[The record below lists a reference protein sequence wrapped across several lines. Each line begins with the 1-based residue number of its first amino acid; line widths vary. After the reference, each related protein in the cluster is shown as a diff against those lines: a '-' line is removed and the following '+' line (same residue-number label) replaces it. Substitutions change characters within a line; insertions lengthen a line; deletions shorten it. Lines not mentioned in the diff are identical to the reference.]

1 MRKVEEWG
9 VPSQPEGARSGAPEE
24 LNVVHGSTATV
35 AVGPHEHHR
44 IFGKTCRKNGVNVH
58 TTE

>member
-1 MRKVEEWG
+1 VEEWG

-35 AVGPHEHHR
+35 AVGPQHHR
-44 IFGKTCRKNGVNVH
+44 ILVKRAAKTV
-58 TTE
+58 

>member
-1 MRKVEEWG
+1 VTTRKVEEWG

-35 AVGPHEHHR
+35 AVGPQHHR
-44 IFGKTCRKNGVNVH
+44 ILGKTCRASV
-58 TTE
+58 